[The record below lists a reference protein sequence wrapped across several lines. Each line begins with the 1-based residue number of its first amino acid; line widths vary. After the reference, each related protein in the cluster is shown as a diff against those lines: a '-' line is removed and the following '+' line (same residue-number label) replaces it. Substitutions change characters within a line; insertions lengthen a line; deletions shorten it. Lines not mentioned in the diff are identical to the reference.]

1 MKRRKTRETWRAQ
14 RNGTRKGKFDRDP
27 VTLYESTLIHRFV
40 LPLTSRL
47 RLFSCR
53 RKYRRQ
59 SLDLPDGNKLAK
71 RSYVCDQRYVYWL
84 CSLCMFFFSFFPFF
98 SFSFLIE
105 TERLLRSIEKQLKR
119 NDGALV
125 HEKWITSVRCMIQWS
140 NIWNSDKVQ
149 KYSISNKA
157 HLFLILS
164 LILSRQ

>member
-1 MKRRKTRETWRAQ
+1 MSNGMPDLFTGGEHYTWFSSESERRDNYRQVKRRKTRETWRTQ

-59 SLDLPDGNKLAK
+59 SLDPPDGNKLAK

-98 SFSFLIE
+98 FFFLFNWNWTTTTVDWEAI
-105 TERLLRSIEKQLKR
+105 K
-119 NDGALV
+119 
-125 HEKWITSVRCMIQWS
+125 EKWWSTRAREMNYKCSVYDPM
-140 NIWNSDKVQ
+140 N
-149 KYSISNKA
+149 
-157 HLFLILS
+157 
-164 LILSRQ
+164 